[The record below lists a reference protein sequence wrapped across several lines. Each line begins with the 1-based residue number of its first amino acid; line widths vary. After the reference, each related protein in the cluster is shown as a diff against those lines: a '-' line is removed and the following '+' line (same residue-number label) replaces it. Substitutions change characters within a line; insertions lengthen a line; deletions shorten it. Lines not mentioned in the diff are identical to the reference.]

1 MQAQGYHLR
10 NSILYILALPV
21 ILEVY
26 RVQGCWTGSGSECE
40 KAALVPGHNLAGEGF
55 DVVRMRRT
63 GAYVINVKASAA
75 NNHTCTLCPNRF
87 QNGQIQKLPAAV
99 LDWRPFSRCSK
110 QLSSAL
116 HHSVES
122 LLRSSSSLVNN
133 NWGLGLSLDDIGNAV
148 LGGSRSDLAKFAHSQ
163 HSVDKAT
170 FAIHEIS
177 CTYYSYRVAD
187 HPQLSAEFTRHL
199 RRLPQ
204 SLNTNQNKALYRR
217 LIDTYGT
224 HYIHQVQL
232 GGKVR
237 RITAFRTCLASLKG
251 FSESE
256 IKNCLNIELRMALGF
271 LPANA
276 SFSNKCDKLLKGNM
290 SMGFYQGFMTHKIEV
305 IGGERYFP
313 DILYQQDPSEAYH
326 SWMNSLH
333 DNPDVVSYA
342 IFPLHHL
349 VEDTQ
354 IGANLR
360 STVTDYIKENQ
371 LHEDQLGL
379 KNCSPT
385 PNLDHNCCPLRAGR
399 GTLTLEIHRAAGLR
413 ADTFTKTDAYVKIF
427 YSGIYEETET
437 VIDNNDPVWN
447 ATYDFGSVELGQALK
462 FEVWDRDVLYNDVAG
477 RCVVF
482 PERGTH
488 SQSCQLSKGVLY
500 FTYTIKCD
508 AHLTGFRCGRY
519 SPKAE

>member
-1 MQAQGYHLR
+1 MPGEQLHMSPFL
-10 NSILYILALPV
+10 LLILASSV
-21 ILEVY
+21 VFEVCLCCY
-26 RVQGCWTGSGSECE
+26 TGSGSECE
-40 KAALVPGHNLAGEGF
+40 KASFVPGHNLAGEGF

-63 GAYVINVKASAA
+63 GAYVINVKAHLSD
-75 NNHTCTLCPNRF
+75 NHTCTLCPNRF
-87 QNGQIQKLPAAV
+87 QQGQIQRLPAAV

-116 HHSVES
+116 HHSVDS
-122 LLRSSSSLVNN
+122 LLRSSNSLVSN
-133 NWGLGLSLDDIGNAV
+133 NWGLGLSLDEIGKVV
-148 LGGSRSDLAKFAHSQ
+148 LGGSRSDLAKFARSQ
-163 HSVDKAT
+163 HSVDRAT

-177 CTYYSYRVAD
+177 CTYYSYRLAD
-187 HPQLSAEFTRHL
+187 HPQLSTEFTKHL
-199 RRLPQ
+199 KRLPQ
-204 SLNTNQNKALYRR
+204 SLNTSQDRALYRR

-237 RITAFRTCLASLKG
+237 RITAFRTCLATLKG
-251 FSESE
+251 FSETD

-276 SFSNKCDKLLKGNM
+276 SVSNKCSHLLKGNM

-305 IGGERYFP
+305 FGGEHYFP
-313 DILYQQDPSEAYH
+313 DILYHENPSEAYH
-326 SWMNSLH
+326 SWMNSLQ

-349 VEDTQ
+349 VDDLQ
-354 IGANLR
+354 ISANLKN
-360 STVTDYIKENQ
+360 SVTEYIKENQ
-371 LHEDQLGL
+371 LQEDQLGM
-379 KNCSPT
+379 KKCSPR

-399 GTLTLEIHRAAGLR
+399 GTLTLEIHRASGLK

-427 YSGIYEETET
+427 YSGMYEETPT
-437 VIDNNDPVWN
+437 VMDDNNPVWN
-447 ATYDFGSVELGQALK
+447 ASYVFGSVELGQEMW
-462 FEVWDRDVLYNDVAG
+462 FEVWDRDVLYNDMVG
-477 RCVVF
+477 RCLVF

-488 SQSCQLSKGVLY
+488 RLSCQLKKGVLY

-519 SPKAE
+519 SPNAE

>member
-1 MQAQGYHLR
+1 MQVGGDQWGHF
-10 NSILYILALPV
+10 ILFILALPV
-21 ILEVY
+21 ILVVH
-26 RVQGCWTGSGSECE
+26 RVQACRTGSGSECE
-40 KAALVPGHNLAGEGF
+40 KASFVPGHNLAGEGF

-63 GAYVINVKASAA
+63 GAYVINVKAHLAD
-75 NNHTCTLCPNRF
+75 NHTCTLCPNRF
-87 QNGQIQKLPAAV
+87 QQGQVQRLPAAV

-110 QLSSAL
+110 QISSAL
-116 HHSVES
+116 HHSVDS
-122 LLRSSSSLVNN
+122 LLRSSSSMVNN
-133 NWGLGLSLDDIGNAV
+133 NWNLGLSLNDIGKAV
-148 LGGSRSDLAKFAHSQ
+148 LGGSRSDLAKFARSQ

-177 CTYYSYRVAD
+177 CTYYSYRLAD
-187 HPQLSAEFTRHL
+187 HPQLSAEFTKHL
-199 RRLPQ
+199 KRLPQ
-204 SLNTNQNKALYRR
+204 TLNTSQERALYRR

-237 RITAFRTCLASLKG
+237 RITAFRTCLATLKG
-251 FSESE
+251 FTETE
-256 IKNCLNIELRMALGF
+256 IKNCLNVELRMALGF
-271 LPANA
+271 VPGNA

-313 DILYQQDPSEAYH
+313 DIVYQQDPLEAYQ

-342 IFPLHHL
+342 IFPLHNL
-349 VEDTQ
+349 VDDPQ
-354 IGANLR
+354 ISANLR
-360 STVTDYIKENQ
+360 SMVTEYITENQ
-371 LHEDQLGL
+371 LKEDQFGF

-385 PNLDHNCCPLRAGR
+385 PNLDNNCCPLRAGR
-399 GTLTLEIHRAAGLR
+399 GTLSLKIHRAAGLR

-427 YSGIYEETET
+427 YNGIYEETDT
-437 VIDNNDPVWN
+437 VMDDNDPVWN
-447 ATYDFGSVELGQALK
+447 ATYGFGSVELGQELR
-462 FEVWDRDVLYNDVAG
+462 FEVWDRDVFYNDVAG
-477 RCVVF
+477 ICVVI

-488 SQSCQLSKGVLY
+488 SLSCQLHKGVLY

-508 AHLTGFRCGRY
+508 PHLTGFRCGRY
-519 SPKAE
+519 SPNAE